1 MTAVCITV
9 VALAMV
15 LAITLFGSML
25 LGTIEGN
32 ESTKIRFTKYDEHD
46 YDINE

>member
-1 MTAVCITV
+1 VTAICITV

-15 LAITLFGSML
+15 VAITLFGSML
-25 LGTIEGN
+25 LGMIDKN
-32 ESTKIRFTKYDEHD
+32 ERTKIRFTKYDDKD